1 MSIPGRYAFKCE
13 DAGGPDAGQA
23 MPICGGCTWTLGGDA
38 QKHCAVELWEVH
50 KPLELVAQNHV
61 GCFSHASNPTRHWHI
76 WFFGYGIECPS
87 HLVFPLSVPMGQ
99 QCQHLT
105 NWNLFTKNLSSKM
118 STYCVMP
125 LQLNWGTHWPTSFRI
140 IRSGFLWLSIAMGLL
155 VCAWQCVRG
164 AIPYHFWYL
173 LYFVKMASD
182 GVTRCKKTSKMVWD
196 CLP

>member
-1 MSIPGRYAFKCE
+1 MGSAMFFAKLCLSSYKSKMHKCLFPEGMHLNVKMRGVRMRGRQC
-13 DAGGPDAGQA
+13 
-23 MPICGGCTWTLGGDA
+23 LS
-38 QKHCAVELWEVH
+38 AVAALELWEVMH
-50 KPLELVAQNHV
+50 KSTVQLNSGRCTNRSNSLHKTTLDAFLTRQTQPGIDTSGSLVTELNVPV
-61 GCFSHASNPTRHWHI
+61 TWCFHCQFQW
-76 WFFGYGIECPS
+76 
-87 HLVFPLSVPMGQ
+87 GQ

-164 AIPYHFWYL
+164 AIPYHF
-173 LYFVKMASD
+173 
-182 GVTRCKKTSKMVWD
+182 
-196 CLP
+196 